1 MYLTLRALARL
12 PFPTQMAIGSRI
24 GRALWHLQPRQ
35 RRIAAR
41 NLELCFPE
49 LDADERRE
57 LLQRHFESLGRSI
70 VEMAIAWYAPS
81 PTVRRLTTIHG
92 LEHLHDALASGSG
105 VLLVLAHF
113 TMLELGGAALEDLD
127 ATVTCLY
134 RAQRNSM
141 VDAMIRDG
149 RSRFSRSH
157 IPRDNVRALI
167 RRLRANDIVIYLP
180 DQTHIGNQSAML
192 PFFGEPALT
201 NIATSKLAAL
211 SGATVLTYFFRRE
224 PGNAGYRLEIGPP
237 FAGFPSADPEADARR
252 LFARLEDF
260 IRVAPEQY
268 LWVYKKFKRRPPPL
282 PDPYRDV

>member
-1 MYLTLRALARL
+1 
-12 PFPTQMAIGSRI
+12 
-24 GRALWHLQPRQ
+24 
-35 RRIAAR
+35 
-41 NLELCFPE
+41 
-49 LDADERRE
+49 
-57 LLQRHFESLGRSI
+57 
-70 VEMAIAWYAPS
+70 
-81 PTVRRLTTIHG
+81 
-92 LEHLHDALASGSG
+92 
-105 VLLVLAHF
+105 
-113 TMLELGGAALEDLD
+113 
-127 ATVTCLY
+127 
-134 RAQRNSM
+134 
-141 VDAMIRDG
+141 
-149 RSRFSRSH
+149 
-157 IPRDNVRALI
+157 
-167 RRLRANDIVIYLP
+167 
-180 DQTHIGNQSAML
+180 ML